1 MKYFHIIIYIFIIA
15 FILIYYRFLQF
26 TIKTS
31 KEEHVILFTITFF
44 ILIFTFYKLNRENS
58 FIFYVSS
65 LLLFLLFYL
74 FIPSKYFGD
83 KSNQYEKDFIFSQAE
98 AKRHMYD
105 NNVVEGFSFL
115 DSTNNSGGGGNIDYS
130 KGWDSPDNFKNTYC
144 TKGAIVENGQ
154 LNDPKNIPLIYGF
167 IPDIYDMS
175 NNKVNDNFAKPFNE
189 MAGKINYDS
198 INSDNGCSADKWKGF
213 NSDNSK
219 STIMNLCNPKCNWKF
234 K

>member
-15 FILIYYRFLQF
+15 SILIYYRFLQF
-26 TIKTS
+26 NIKTS

-98 AKRHMYD
+98 ARRHLYD